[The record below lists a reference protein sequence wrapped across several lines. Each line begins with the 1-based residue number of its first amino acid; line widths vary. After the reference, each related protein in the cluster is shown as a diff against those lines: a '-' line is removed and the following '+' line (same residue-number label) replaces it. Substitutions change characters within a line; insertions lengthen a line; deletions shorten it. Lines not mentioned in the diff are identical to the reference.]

1 MEKTPMYA
9 VVTPSGPQKK
19 TRRVIW
25 VALAVSL
32 LGLVIAGVTGYV
44 LKRQGDRVNALEDTV
59 LQMQLHMEQL
69 LQFTH
74 EYLEYEEED
83 DLDNPQGVYEELT
96 VRGVVRKK
104 RQAPADD
111 SDKNAGVPIY
121 EEAYG
126 VNLNNRFNSEGL
138 RLYESFGDSPT
149 SDQLNLETTESP
161 IKPYHRVSNL
171 WVPKKRRQRY
181 PPASGPEL
189 SPRAQVK
196 AAAEDDSSD
205 YEDYDA
211 ENIALP
217 RQVGG
222 GGGGGRRR
230 APVLQRSIRVKSLH
244 GAGREI
250 RRRQKSRD
258 HSNQNPA
265 KVVFRDSF
273 VKATARNDG
282 FPSTAGLNSV
292 VPQTSEAIV
301 VPQTPTVVRQGPQS
315 SYKAADALVNPYAG
329 KDVRKKRPRKKSSRR
344 GDRRRGA
351 RSTITLGHFVA
362 APANRTAH
370 HVSGSDIHDEWTPAA
385 WMDNLGLNRKYT
397 LRRGLVTV
405 KESGLYYLYA
415 QVLYEQ
421 GRFGTGFQVMVDG
434 IPVMECTMTP
444 SQPSHSCHTSGTTYL
459 QRNAAVSIRDR
470 ESHMTAV
477 RREENSF
484 FGLIKLMDA
493 PESAEKLL
501 LG

>member
-32 LGLVIAGVTGYV
+32 LGLVIVGVTGYV

-205 YEDYDA
+205 YENYDA

-230 APVLQRSIRVKSLH
+230 APVLQRSIR
-244 GAGREI
+244 
-250 RRRQKSRD
+250 
-258 HSNQNPA
+258 
-265 KVVFRDSF
+265 

-434 IPVMECTMTP
+434 IPVMECTMAP

>member
-161 IKPYHRVSNL
+161 IKPYHRDGRLDPSGSRLFPLPAVSNL

-230 APVLQRSIRVKSLH
+230 APVLQRSIRV
-244 GAGREI
+244 
-250 RRRQKSRD
+250 
-258 HSNQNPA
+258 
-265 KVVFRDSF
+265 
-273 VKATARNDG
+273 
-282 FPSTAGLNSV
+282 
-292 VPQTSEAIV
+292 
-301 VPQTPTVVRQGPQS
+301 
-315 SYKAADALVNPYAG
+315 

>member
-9 VVTPSGPQKK
+9 VVTPSGPKK
-19 TRRVIW
+19 SRRVIW
-25 VALAVSL
+25 VGSGRQ
-32 LGLVIAGVTGYV
+32 LGRLIIAGVTGYV
-44 LKRQGDRVNALEDTV
+44 EKRQIDRVNALEETV

-74 EYLEYEEED
+74 EYLEYEEEE

-104 RQAPADD
+104 RQAPSDD
-111 SDKNAGVPIY
+111 SDKSGGVPIY

-138 RLYESFGDSPT
+138 RLYESFGDSQS

-196 AAAEDDSSD
+196 AVDDDSSD

-211 ENIALP
+211 ENVALT
-217 RQVGG
+217 RQGS
-222 GGGGGRRR
+222 GRRR
-230 APVLQRSIRVKSLH
+230 SPVLQRSIR
-244 GAGREI
+244 
-250 RRRQKSRD
+250 
-258 HSNQNPA
+258 
-265 KVVFRDSF
+265 

-282 FPSTAGLNSV
+282 FPSTGVNSV
-292 VPQTSEAIV
+292 VPQTSAAIV

-315 SYKAADALVNPYAG
+315 FKAADALVNPYAG
-329 KDVRKKRPRKKSSRR
+329 KDARKKRPRKKSSRR

-351 RSTITLGHFVA
+351 RSAITLGHFVA

-434 IPVMECTMTP
+434 IPVMDCTMTP
-444 SQPSHSCHTSGTTYL
+444 SQPSSSCHTSGTTYL

-470 ESHMTAV
+470 ESHMNTV

>member
-9 VVTPSGPQKK
+9 VVTPSGPKK
-19 TRRVIW
+19 SRRVIW

-32 LGLVIAGVTGYV
+32 VGLIIAGVTGYV
-44 LKRQGDRVNALEDTV
+44 EKRQIDRVNALEETV

-74 EYLEYEEED
+74 EYLEYEEEE

-104 RQAPADD
+104 RQAPSDD
-111 SDKNAGVPIY
+111 SDKSGGVPIY

-138 RLYESFGDSPT
+138 RLYESFGDSQS

-196 AAAEDDSSD
+196 AVDDDSSD

-211 ENIALP
+211 ENVALT
-217 RQVGG
+217 RQGS
-222 GGGGGRRR
+222 GRRR
-230 APVLQRSIRVKSLH
+230 SPVLQRSIR
-244 GAGREI
+244 
-250 RRRQKSRD
+250 
-258 HSNQNPA
+258 
-265 KVVFRDSF
+265 

-282 FPSTAGLNSV
+282 FPSTGVNSV
-292 VPQTSEAIV
+292 VPQTSAAIV

-315 SYKAADALVNPYAG
+315 FKAADALVNPYAG
-329 KDVRKKRPRKKSSRR
+329 KDARKKRPRKKSSRR

-351 RSTITLGHFVA
+351 RSAITLGHFVA

-434 IPVMECTMTP
+434 IPVMDCTMTP
-444 SQPSHSCHTSGTTYL
+444 SQPSSSCHTSGTTYL

-470 ESHMTAV
+470 ESHMNAV